1 MFLSADPAE
10 NYAKCHVYIAEV
22 LVAVTDLP
30 LLYLHVWKHRS
41 GPITRRNQWRRLCMC
56 PRRRSGWPTTERCMS
71 RKSPTACTSTPRTS
85 RRVSRSCVA
94 RGCEY
99 NSWKSTSSFV
109 SGAQFEISGR
119 RLRRVFTVVDG
130 FRLFSCRFQRRYL
143 DSRVAKS
150 RYTMP
155 ISWGFF
161 SHLFGGLAFHKMY
174 N

>member
-1 MFLSADPAE
+1 MFPSADPTE

-56 PRRRSGWPTTERCMS
+56 PRRRSGWPTTDRCMS

-85 RRVSRSCVA
+85 RRVSRSCVVC
-94 RGCEY
+94 GCECS
-99 NSWKSTSSFV
+99 SWKSTCISV

-119 RLRRVFTVVDG
+119 RLRRVDRYELSSG
-130 FRLFSCRFQRRYL
+130 RFQRRYL

-150 RYTMP
+150 TYIMP
-155 ISWGFF
+155 VSWGFF
-161 SHLFGGLAFHKMY
+161 PPFVWGFSIS
-174 N
+174 